1 MLKTGIADS
10 CLILINEQQTCINII
25 SRIVLLKLIKLKLRR
40 MLFLSY
46 DPLTELFALIFGK
59 TVEGGVI
66 SGQIVKDLA

>member
-1 MLKTGIADS
+1 
-10 CLILINEQQTCINII
+10 
-25 SRIVLLKLIKLKLRR
+25 

-66 SGQIVKDLA
+66 SGQIVKDWAWWRIIFILKIVSQYMKLNICSLKQFAV